1 MIELFTSIALKVGV
15 STSLLL
21 AVCTQES
28 GLRTLNNWKD
38 PNGGSHGT
46 CQLNHKT
53 AKMLVPYSDML
64 ALQQPKFN
72 VYVAALYLKK
82 LEDKYLYPAL
92 VVAAFNSGSPK
103 YKNNEL
109 INKKYVASVLN
120 MRETIYGGIEE

>member
-1 MIELFTSIALKVGV
+1 MIELFTAIAGKVGV
-15 STSLLL
+15 SVSLLL
-21 AVCTQES
+21 AICTQES
-28 GLRTLNNWKD
+28 GLRNVNNFND
-38 PNGGSHGT
+38 PRGGSHGQ

-92 VVAAFNSGSPK
+92 VIAAFNSGTPK

-109 INKKYVASVLN
+109 INQKYVASVLN
-120 MRETIYGGIEE
+120 MRETIYGGIE